1 MKINSRV
8 VIQID
13 HNEIFD
19 PRSLNISFFAS
30 LLYLKKKKK
39 KWKIKNCTRCLN
51 LRLHLWFVNDPF
63 PVHRFDAIRLETANR
78 IKVHRYSV
86 GIAVFTTAL
95 LSFQPSAGGGWPNCQ
110 GGEKRTK
117 AESRS
122 FLFPLP
128 LFSSFFFLPFLLF
141 FPTQEVSSESFI
153 HR

>member
-1 MKINSRV
+1 MKDKKLYTMLKSMLASMLR
-8 VIQID
+8 Q
-13 HNEIFD
+13 
-19 PRSLNISFFAS
+19 RSISGS
-30 LLYLKKKKK
+30 S
-39 KWKIKNCTRCLN
+39 
-51 LRLHLWFVNDPF
+51 
-63 PVHRFDAIRLETANR
+63 FDAIRLETANR

-122 FLFPLP
+122 FLFPL
-128 LFSSFFFLPFLLF
+128 LFSSFFFFPFLLF
-141 FPTQEVSSESFI
+141 FPTREVSSESFI